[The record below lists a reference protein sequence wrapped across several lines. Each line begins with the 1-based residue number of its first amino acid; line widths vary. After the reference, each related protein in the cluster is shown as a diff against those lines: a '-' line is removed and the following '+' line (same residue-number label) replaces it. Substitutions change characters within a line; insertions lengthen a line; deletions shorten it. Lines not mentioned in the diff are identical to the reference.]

1 MPSLPTYEHLVPSP
15 LIPSK
20 ARRTVAPVGH
30 PVDASW
36 VRVAR
41 STPAP
46 SPRKVLCPGSYID
59 KELQENHMVHL
70 IREVRNRST
79 IEELV
84 LVADIHIQI
93 L

>member
-70 IREVRNRST
+70 IREVGNRPAVQQL
-79 IEELV
+79 ILIPE
-84 LVADIHIQI
+84 IHVHV
-93 L
+93 